1 MILSLDGRLEMDNN
15 RIENAI
21 RPFVIGR
28 KNWLFSDTVRGAEAS
43 ANIYSVIET
52 AKTNGLD
59 PYRYLLHLLT
69 ELPKAQRV
77 EDFEKLLPTRCT
89 EAEIGETIRRDPAF
103 R

>member
-1 MILSLDGRLEMDNN
+1 M
-15 RIENAI
+15 
-21 RPFVIGR
+21 IGR
-28 KNWLFSDTVRGAEAS
+28 NWLFSDTVKGAEAS

-52 AKTNGLD
+52 AKANGLD
-59 PYRYLLHLLT
+59 PYRYFLHLLT

-89 EAEIGETIRRDPAF
+89 EKDIRETIDRDPAF